1 VAIGAGWQSI
11 VAYVNL
17 GCYYIIGI
25 PVGIVLG
32 NVLDMQ
38 VKVHALSPIFVA
50 FKLLIMFMLLDELKN
65 FFTFAGNLDWNVV
78 WNIHSNNSANCN
90 HIQN

>member
-1 VAIGAGWQSI
+1 MISTGVAIGAGWQSI

-32 NVLDMQ
+32 NYLDLQ
-38 VKVHALSPIFVA
+38 VKVRAHSPIFA
-50 FKLLIMFMLLDELKN
+50 ADNLLIMIMLLDGLNTLFHFCRESGLECC
-65 FFTFAGNLDWNVV
+65 LE
-78 WNIHSNNSANCN
+78 HSFK
-90 HIQN
+90 Q

>member
-1 VAIGAGWQSI
+1 MAIGAGWQSI

-32 NVLDMQ
+32 NALDMQ
-38 VKVHALSPIFVA
+38 VKVPALSPIFVA
-50 FKLLIMFMLLDELKN
+50 FKLLIMFMLLDVLNKLYHFCRESGLECCLEPSFK
-65 FFTFAGNLDWNVV
+65 
-78 WNIHSNNSANCN
+78 
-90 HIQN
+90 Q

>member
-1 VAIGAGWQSI
+1 MKLTLTFGNAGVAIGAGWQSI

-32 NVLDMQ
+32 KVYHLQ
-38 VKVHALSPIFVA
+38 VKVSTIFSFSNCSYVC
-50 FKLLIMFMLLDELKN
+50 LLVSSIVHYYTSSFL
-65 FFTFAGNLDWNVV
+65 
-78 WNIHSNNSANCN
+78 
-90 HIQN
+90 

>member
-32 NVLDMQ
+32 NFLDMQ
-38 VKVHALSPIFVA
+38 VKVRAHSPIFVA
-50 FKLLIMFMLLDELKN
+50 VNLLNMFMLFDGLNKLVHFCRESGLECC
-65 FFTFAGNLDWNVV
+65 LE
-78 WNIHSNNSANCN
+78 HSFKR
-90 HIQN
+90 